1 MPGPKDQTDL
11 FDDATMSFG
20 DHLEELRVRLV
31 RGLAGLL
38 IGVVFGLV
46 FGKQVIEFIRG
57 PIDTA
62 LDRYVAGE
70 DIDAGDIDFL
80 GSIFGPGESESGSAE
95 LADGPAE
102 AESVEAEAAETDV
115 AITLRLDR
123 AALSDAFAGGDGPVE
138 VDAVISARDALA
150 IGKFRPISPVTLGVE
165 EAFFIY
171 LKISIVVGLILSSP
185 WLIYQLWLFVAAG
198 LYPHERKYVHI
209 YAPLSGVLFLG
220 GTAFCF
226 FAVMPFVLQFMLGFN
241 RLVGTEPQIQLKNYI
256 NLVTTMPP
264 MFGISFQLPLVMM
277 LLDRIGVVTETTFK
291 ERRRMAMLIIA
302 VLSMVLTPSDPVS
315 MLLMMAPLVLL
326 YELGLLLCR
335 LSPGTEN
342 PFAGEE

>member
-46 FGKQVIEFIRG
+46 FGEQVIEFIRG

-62 LDRYVAGE
+62 LDRYVAGD

-80 GSIFGPGESESGSAE
+80 GSIFGTGESESGSGE
-95 LADGPAE
+95 LVDGPVETEPA
-102 AESVEAEAAETDV
+102 EAEAAETDV

-209 YAPLSGVLFLG
+209 YAPL
-220 GTAFCF
+220 
-226 FAVMPFVLQFMLGFN
+226 
-241 RLVGTEPQIQLKNYI
+241 
-256 NLVTTMPP
+256 
-264 MFGISFQLPLVMM
+264 
-277 LLDRIGVVTETTFK
+277 
-291 ERRRMAMLIIA
+291 
-302 VLSMVLTPSDPVS
+302 
-315 MLLMMAPLVLL
+315 
-326 YELGLLLCR
+326 
-335 LSPGTEN
+335 
-342 PFAGEE
+342 